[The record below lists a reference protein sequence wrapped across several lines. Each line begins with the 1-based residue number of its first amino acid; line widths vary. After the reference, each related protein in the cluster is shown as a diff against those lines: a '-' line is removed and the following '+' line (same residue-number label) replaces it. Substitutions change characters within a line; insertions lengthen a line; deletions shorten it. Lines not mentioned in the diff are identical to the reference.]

1 MDKVGIMNA
10 SHLYIQSGFTCTKMN
25 FPAYNIHGM
34 KTRLQMV
41 YSVIEYSDFTE
52 ASFTFKIYRNFL
64 CQISPDW
71 DNKCGKI
78 WIENHLHY

>member
-1 MDKVGIMNA
+1 
-10 SHLYIQSGFTCTKMN
+10 
-25 FPAYNIHGM
+25 M
-34 KTRLQMV
+34 KTRLQVV

-52 ASFTFKIYRNFL
+52 ASFTFKNYRNFL

-78 WIENHLHY
+78 WIENHLLY